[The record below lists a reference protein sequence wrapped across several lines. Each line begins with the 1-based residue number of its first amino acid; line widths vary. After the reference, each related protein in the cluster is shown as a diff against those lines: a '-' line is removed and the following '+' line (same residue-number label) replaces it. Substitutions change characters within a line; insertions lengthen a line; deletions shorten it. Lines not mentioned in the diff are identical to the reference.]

1 MSLCLVWDL
10 EYLEEN
16 KMTLEEKIKIL
27 TAYEEGKTVETYYRS
42 EGKWCKINQDVWD
55 FEDGTYRVKS
65 DRDTKFKV
73 GDTLVFKDSE
83 EGLCPMTYTITDI
96 DETNYKFEYTS
107 PTAIE
112 EVDKDFINERDVLW
126 YFEIYDYISKEYSM
140 YPKRITRAELE
151 KEYAS
156 KHDTFRWKPIYALGF
171 KLKEN

>member
-1 MSLCLVWDL
+1 MNNLQ
-10 EYLEEN
+10 
-16 KMTLEEKIKIL
+16 EKIELLK
-27 TAYEEGKTVETYYRS
+27 AYKEGNTVERYDDTS
-42 EGKWCKINQDVWD
+42 NTWCKVIHDIWD

-112 EVDKDFINERDVLW
+112 EVNKDFINERDVLW

>member
-1 MSLCLVWDL
+1 M
-10 EYLEEN
+10 N
-16 KMTLEEKIKIL
+16 LEEKIKIL

-83 EGLCPMTYTITDI
+83 EELCPMTYTITDI

-112 EVDKDFINERDVLW
+112 EVNKDFINERDVLW
-126 YFEIYDYISKEYSM
+126 YWEFKTDGDWSMPTSTRKSFQETLEITSIDGKSVTERRILYS
-140 YPKRITRAELE
+140 
-151 KEYAS
+151 
-156 KHDTFRWKPIYALGF
+156 LGF
-171 KLKEN
+171 SIKE

>member
-1 MSLCLVWDL
+1 MRHIALCLKWDL

-16 KMTLEEKIKIL
+16 KMIMERKIELL
-27 TAYEEGKTVETYYRS
+27 TAFEKGKTVEIYHKPGS
-42 EGKWCKINQDVWD
+42 KWYKVNHDIWNFQ
-55 FEDGTYRVKS
+55 DGTYRIKS

-112 EVDKDFINERDVLW
+112 EVNKDFINERDVLW

-156 KHDTFRWKPIYALGF
+156 KHDTLDGSLYTL
-171 KLKEN
+171 LDLN